1 MLIFRGGIMKII
13 RIGLICS
20 LMVVLIS
27 CQKDETETDTE
38 TITRKNDEAA
48 VPGSSLPSLSNDYL
62 VSIYEAQELI
72 KIQQDDIE
80 LRRIY
85 CEKAY
90 LPEHRIFV
98 TMGIA
103 RLHHP
108 GSGVA
113 IPDHLVEKAARL
125 DAIRWASYG
134 KEWMANNYEPPF
146 GQLQTNFQ
154 PEIEIIN
161 RAHVGDSLF
170 VFIAARM

>member
-1 MLIFRGGIMKII
+1 MKIV

-20 LMVVLIS
+20 FLLVLIC
-27 CQKDETETDTE
+27 CQKNETETE
-38 TITRKNDEAA
+38 TITQKNNEAA
-48 VPGSSLPSLSNDYL
+48 LPGSSLPSLSNDYL

-72 KIQQDDIE
+72 KIQQDDSA
-80 LRRIY
+80 LRRLY

-108 GSGVA
+108 ESGA
-113 IPDHLVEKAARL
+113 TIPEHMAEKAARL

-146 GQLQTNFQ
+146 GQLQTSFQ
-154 PEIEIIN
+154 PDIEIIN
-161 RAHVGDSLF
+161 KAHVGDSLF

>member
-1 MLIFRGGIMKII
+1 MLIIRGGIMKII

-20 LMVVLIS
+20 LLLVLIS
-27 CQKDETETDTE
+27 CQKDESETE
-38 TITRKNDEAA
+38 TITRKNNEAA

-85 CEKAY
+85 CEKAF

-103 RLHHP
+103 RLHNP
-108 GSGVA
+108 ESGLA
-113 IPDHLVEKAARL
+113 IPDHMVEKAARL
-125 DAIRWASYG
+125 DAIRWASYA

-146 GQLQTNFQ
+146 GQLQTSFQ

-170 VFIAARM
+170 VFIAVRM